1 MRTTLVVNIGIKKK
15 DGEMIKLKISEL
27 ENKLGKKLKR
37 NFTSVG
43 VDTATICGV
52 GFISTSDK
60 EIEINWSL
68 IKFEANSMTL
78 LYKQMYNEFGNFI
91 DKSVD
96 FVVVE
101 DVFLGMSPAVTI
113 KLSRFGGLV
122 IAHAIKNDIHFETI
136 GASSSRAKLFTL
148 DKKLY
153 KGKPKEAV
161 ANYLKSL
168 GIEIDEDNC
177 ADGVI
182 LALLGVIEGMDFRSN
197 AEIAKEKKA
206 IKKMKKKLKAKRK
219 K

>member
-1 MRTTLVVNIGIKKK
+1 
-15 DGEMIKLKISEL
+15 MIKLPIKDLEL
-27 ENKLGKKLKR
+27 KLGKTLKR
-37 NFTSVG
+37 NFVSIG
-43 VDTATICGV
+43 IDTATTTGIGI
-52 GFISTSDK
+52 ISANDK
-60 EIEINWSL
+60 EVEIDWSL
-68 IKFEANSMTL
+68 IKFEANSTVE
-78 LYKQMYNEFGNFI
+78 LYKQMYKEFGNFI
-91 DKSVD
+91 DKSID

-122 IAHAIKNDIHFETI
+122 MAQAINNEVPFATI

-148 DKKLY
+148 DRKKY

-161 ANYLKSL
+161 ADYLKSI

-182 LALLGVIEGMDFRSN
+182 LALLGIIEGMDFRSN
-197 AEIAKEKKA
+197 AEIAKSKKCKL
-206 IKKMKKKLKAKRK
+206 KKKAKRAK

>member
-1 MRTTLVVNIGIKKK
+1 
-15 DGEMIKLKISEL
+15 MIKLDILEL
-27 ENKLGKKLKR
+27 EKRLGKKLKK

-43 VDTATICGV
+43 VDTAQTCGV
-52 GFISTSDK
+52 GFISTSETEV
-60 EIEINWSL
+60 EIDWSL
-68 IKFEANSMTL
+68 IKFEANTMPE
-78 LYKQMYNEFGNFI
+78 LYKQMYKEFGNFI
-91 DKSVD
+91 DKSID

-122 IAHAIKNDIHFETI
+122 MAQAINNEVPFETI

-148 DKKLY
+148 DRKKY

-161 ANYLKSL
+161 ANYLKSI
-168 GIEIDEDNC
+168 GIEITENNC

-182 LALLGVIEGMDFRSN
+182 LALLGIIDGMDFRS
-197 AEIAKEKKA
+197 ATEIAKEKKA
-206 IKKMKKKLKAKRK
+206 IKKMKTKKERK

>member
-1 MRTTLVVNIGIKKK
+1 
-15 DGEMIKLKISEL
+15 MIKLDILEL
-27 ENKLGKKLKR
+27 ENRLGKKLKR
-37 NFTSVG
+37 NYASVG
-43 VDTATICGV
+43 VDTAQTCGV
-52 GFISTSDK
+52 GFVSTSDK
-60 EIEINWSL
+60 MVEIDWSL
-68 IKFEANSMTL
+68 IKFEANSTVE

-91 DKSVD
+91 DKSID

-122 IAHAIKNDIHFETI
+122 MAQAINNNIPFETI

-148 DKKLY
+148 DRKKY

-161 ANYLKSL
+161 ADYLKSI
-168 GIEIDEDNC
+168 GVEIDEDNC

-182 LALLGVIEGMDFRSN
+182 LALLGIIEGMDFRT
-197 AEIAKEKKA
+197 ATEIAKEKKA
-206 IKKMKKKLKAKRK
+206 IKKMKTKKKRK

>member
-1 MRTTLVVNIGIKKK
+1 VQILYGDIK
-15 DGEMIKLKISEL
+15 MIKISIDNL
-27 ENKLGKKLKR
+27 EKKLNKKLKK

-43 VDTATICGV
+43 FDTAVSCGI
-52 GFISTSDK
+52 GIISTSDTEV
-60 EIEINWSL
+60 EIDWSL
-68 IKFEANSMTL
+68 IKFEANSQIE
-78 LYKQMYNEFGNFI
+78 LYKQMYYEFGNFI
-91 DKSVD
+91 DKSID

-122 IAHAIKNDIHFETI
+122 MAQAINNNIPFATI

-148 DKKLY
+148 DRKKY

-161 ANYLKSL
+161 ADYLKSI

-182 LALLGVIEGMDFRSN
+182 LALLGIIEGMDFRS
-197 AEIAKEKKA
+197 ATEIAKEKKA
-206 IKKMKKKLKAKRK
+206 VKKLKK
-219 K
+219 KKKVKK